1 MAEIIL
7 SDSFTVGSQDFF
19 AKIMYLM
26 GNNLKSLD
34 KLTNLIN
41 KLSKDGAGNLSN
53 ILLSFGE
60 NIITLTMSLEF

>member
-7 SDSFTVGSQDFF
+7 SDSFTIGSQDFF

-53 ILLSFGE
+53 ILLSLGK

>member
-7 SDSFTVGSQDFF
+7 SDSFTIGSQDFF
-19 AKIMYLM
+19 AKIMYLT

-53 ILLSFGE
+53 ILLSLGK